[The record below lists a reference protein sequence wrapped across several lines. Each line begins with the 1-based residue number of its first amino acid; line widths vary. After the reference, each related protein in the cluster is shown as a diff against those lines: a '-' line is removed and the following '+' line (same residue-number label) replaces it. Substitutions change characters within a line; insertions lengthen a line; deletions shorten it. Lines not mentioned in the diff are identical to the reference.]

1 MEKYIKNKN
10 AQIFVQLL
18 ALLVVSRAF
27 MAVMVPVYNGIMG
40 TDRSFSFLMN
50 EWDAKRYCY
59 MVENGYTFPLDYDPQ
74 ANWAFFPLYVLV
86 CMGVK
91 ALTFWKAD
99 TYYVGMTVSN
109 VCIFVASFV
118 TVKYLRNLTAGGAFG
133 DTLQSLNDKKVLK
146 GWFSGDVL
154 LVGFLMFMAPYTF
167 YSSSMYTE
175 AMFIMFIALTF
186 YACQQNKFLLAGLMA
201 AFASATRIVGC
212 TLVFPLI
219 MEMYR
224 YYRKSGVLKSGVC
237 GSSKINAGENDLS
250 SNNLNK
256 NDDVEN
262 ARDNFDNDVLQNG
275 NVGNAKFTWTGI
287 ANFIV
292 RVLKNPLDLLSILIC
307 PLGTFAYMGF
317 LRFFCGD
324 VWAFLH
330 VQIAWREDEYFP
342 IFGVLWKACTGQ
354 IEPRYTY
361 MGWFCIGILAMYVYM
376 FVKKHYSM
384 AVFGVISL
392 LVPLCS
398 HVMSTCRFTVG
409 SYVIYIAF
417 YDLLGRLRG
426 NRGKDVLRWVIIFAF
441 LAVEALLIFN
451 WYNSDCWLM

>member
-1 MEKYIKNKN
+1 VEGFKKNKN

-18 ALLVVSRAF
+18 LLLVVSRAF
-27 MAVMVPVYNGIMG
+27 MLIMVPVYNGIMG

-109 VCIFVASFV
+109 VCIFIASFV
-118 TVKYLRNLTAGGAFG
+118 TVKYLRNITAGGTFG
-133 DTLQSLNDKKVLK
+133 EALTGLSDKKVLK
-146 GWFSGDVL
+146 GWFSKDVL

-224 YYRKSGVLKSGVC
+224 YYRDVKLQEPGIGENSETNGKLKSA
-237 GSSKINAGENDLS
+237 KINAGEIL
-250 SNNLNK
+250 
-256 NDDVEN
+256 
-262 ARDNFDNDVLQNG
+262 
-275 NVGNAKFTWTGI
+275 
-287 ANFIV
+287 NFIV
-292 RVLKNPLDLLSILIC
+292 QVLKNPLDLLSILIC

-342 IFGVLWKACTGQ
+342 IFGVLWNACTGQ

-426 NRGKDVLRWVIIFAF
+426 NWAKDVLRWVIIIAF
-441 LAVEALLIFN
+441 VAVETLLIFN

>member
-1 MEKYIKNKN
+1 VLAEGSRERGVGEMEEFKKNKN
-10 AQIFVQLL
+10 VQIFVQLL
-18 ALLVVSRAF
+18 TLLVASRVF
-27 MAVMVPVYNGIMG
+27 MLIMVPVYNGIMG

-91 ALTFWKAD
+91 ALTFWKAN
-99 TYYVGMTVSN
+99 TYYVGMMVSN

-118 TVKYLRNLTAGGAFG
+118 TVKYLRNLTVGGAFG
-133 DTLQSLNDKKVLK
+133 ETLQGLSDKKLLK
-146 GWFSGDVL
+146 GWFSRDVL

-224 YYRKSGVLKSGVC
+224 YYKSRDVDVKLKSAEV
-237 GSSKINAGENDLS
+237 SAGENVEY
-250 SNNLNK
+250 
-256 NDDVEN
+256 NDAAKLTFKGIID
-262 ARDNFDNDVLQNG
+262 FVLQ
-275 NVGNAKFTWTGI
+275 
-287 ANFIV
+287 
-292 RVLKNPLDLLSILIC
+292 VLKNPIDLLSILIC

-426 NRGKDVLRWVIIFAF
+426 NWAKDVLRWMIIVAF
-441 LAVEALLIFN
+441 LVAEVILIFN

>member
-10 AQIFVQLL
+10 VQIFVQLL
-18 ALLVVSRAF
+18 ILLAVSRVF

-40 TDRSFSFLMN
+40 TERSFSFLMN
-50 EWDAKRYCY
+50 EWDAKRYYY

-118 TVKYLRNLTAGGAFG
+118 TVKYLRNLTAGGVFG
-133 DTLQSLNDKKVLK
+133 ETLQALGDGRALK
-146 GWFSGDVL
+146 GWFSKDVL

-201 AFASATRIVGC
+201 AFASATRDVD
-212 TLVFPLI
+212 V
-219 MEMYR
+219 
-224 YYRKSGVLKSGVC
+224 KLKSAEV
-237 GSSKINAGENDLS
+237 SAGENVEY
-250 SNNLNK
+250 
-256 NDDVEN
+256 NDAAKLTFKGIID
-262 ARDNFDNDVLQNG
+262 FVLQ
-275 NVGNAKFTWTGI
+275 
-287 ANFIV
+287 
-292 RVLKNPLDLLSILIC
+292 VLKNPIDLLSILIC

-417 YDLLGRLRG
+417 YDLLGRMRGSKAKNALRI
-426 NRGKDVLRWVIIFAF
+426 LIELAF

>member
-1 MEKYIKNKN
+1 
-10 AQIFVQLL
+10 
-18 ALLVVSRAF
+18 
-27 MAVMVPVYNGIMG
+27 
-40 TDRSFSFLMN
+40 
-50 EWDAKRYCY
+50 
-59 MVENGYTFPLDYDPQ
+59 
-74 ANWAFFPLYVLV
+74 
-86 CMGVK
+86 
-91 ALTFWKAD
+91 
-99 TYYVGMTVSN
+99 
-109 VCIFVASFV
+109 
-118 TVKYLRNLTAGGAFG
+118 
-133 DTLQSLNDKKVLK
+133 
-146 GWFSGDVL
+146 
-154 LVGFLMFMAPYTF
+154 
-167 YSSSMYTE
+167 
-175 AMFIMFIALTF
+175 
-186 YACQQNKFLLAGLMA
+186 
-201 AFASATRIVGC
+201 VGC

-224 YYRKSGVLKSGVC
+224 YYKSRDVDVKLKSAEV
-237 GSSKINAGENDLS
+237 SAGENVEY
-250 SNNLNK
+250 
-256 NDDVEN
+256 NDAAKLTFKGIID
-262 ARDNFDNDVLQNG
+262 FVLQ
-275 NVGNAKFTWTGI
+275 
-287 ANFIV
+287 
-292 RVLKNPLDLLSILIC
+292 VLKNPIDLLSILIC

-417 YDLLGRLRG
+417 YDLLGRMRG
-426 NRGKDVLRWVIIFAF
+426 SRAKNALRWLIVLAF
-441 LAVEALLIFN
+441 LAVETLLIFN

>member
-1 MEKYIKNKN
+1 
-10 AQIFVQLL
+10 
-18 ALLVVSRAF
+18 
-27 MAVMVPVYNGIMG
+27 
-40 TDRSFSFLMN
+40 
-50 EWDAKRYCY
+50 
-59 MVENGYTFPLDYDPQ
+59 
-74 ANWAFFPLYVLV
+74 
-86 CMGVK
+86 
-91 ALTFWKAD
+91 
-99 TYYVGMTVSN
+99 
-109 VCIFVASFV
+109 
-118 TVKYLRNLTAGGAFG
+118 
-133 DTLQSLNDKKVLK
+133 
-146 GWFSGDVL
+146 
-154 LVGFLMFMAPYTF
+154 
-167 YSSSMYTE
+167 
-175 AMFIMFIALTF
+175 
-186 YACQQNKFLLAGLMA
+186 
-201 AFASATRIVGC
+201 
-212 TLVFPLI
+212 
-219 MEMYR
+219 
-224 YYRKSGVLKSGVC
+224 
-237 GSSKINAGENDLS
+237 
-250 SNNLNK
+250 
-256 NDDVEN
+256 
-262 ARDNFDNDVLQNG
+262 
-275 NVGNAKFTWTGI
+275 
-287 ANFIV
+287 
-292 RVLKNPLDLLSILIC
+292 LKNPIDLLSILIC

-417 YDLLGRLRG
+417 YDLLGRMRGSRAKNALRI
-426 NRGKDVLRWVIIFAF
+426 LIELAF

>member
-1 MEKYIKNKN
+1 M
-10 AQIFVQLL
+10 
-18 ALLVVSRAF
+18 
-27 MAVMVPVYNGIMG
+27 
-40 TDRSFSFLMN
+40 
-50 EWDAKRYCY
+50 
-59 MVENGYTFPLDYDPQ
+59 
-74 ANWAFFPLYVLV
+74 YVLV

-118 TVKYLRNLTAGGAFG
+118 TVKYLRKLVAGGSFG
-133 DTLQSLNDKKVLK
+133 ETLTGLSDKKALK
-146 GWFSGDVL
+146 GWFSRDVL

-224 YYRKSGVLKSGVC
+224 YYR
-237 GSSKINAGENDLS
+237 
-250 SNNLNK
+250 
-256 NDDVEN
+256 DVKPLGF
-262 ARDNFDNDVLQNG
+262 AVQ
-275 NVGNAKFTWTGI
+275 
-287 ANFIV
+287 
-292 RVLKNPLDLLSILIC
+292 VLKNPIDLLSILIC

-342 IFGVLWKACTGQ
+342 IFGVLWNACTGQ

-417 YDLLGRLRG
+417 YDLLGRMRG
-426 NRGKDVLRWVIIFAF
+426 SRAKAVLRWLIIVAF
-441 LAVEALLIFN
+441 VAVEALLIFN

>member
-1 MEKYIKNKN
+1 
-10 AQIFVQLL
+10 
-18 ALLVVSRAF
+18 
-27 MAVMVPVYNGIMG
+27 
-40 TDRSFSFLMN
+40 
-50 EWDAKRYCY
+50 
-59 MVENGYTFPLDYDPQ
+59 VEFGYTFPTDYDPQ
-74 ANWAFFPLYVLV
+74 ANWAFFTLYVLV
-86 CMGVK
+86 CKGVK
-91 ALTFWKAD
+91 VLTLGKMD
-99 TYYVGMTVSN
+99 TYHIGMAVSN

-118 TVKYLRNLTAGGAFG
+118 TVKYLRNLTSGGAFG
-133 DTLQSLNDKKVLK
+133 DTLKALNDRKVLK

-224 YYRKSGVLKSGVC
+224 YYKSRGFDVKSKQVEITG
-237 GSSKINAGENDLS
+237 GENDLS
-250 SNNLNK
+250 KNN
-256 NDDVEN
+256 DIEN
-262 ARDNFDNDVLQNG
+262 AKYDVGNIETKSKLTWNGIIGFVLQ
-275 NVGNAKFTWTGI
+275 
-287 ANFIV
+287 
-292 RVLKNPLDLLSILIC
+292 VLKNPLDLLSILIC

-384 AVFGVISL
+384 AVFGIISL

-398 HVMSTCRFTVG
+398 HVMSTCRFTIG

-417 YDLLGRLRG
+417 YDLLGRMRGSVAKNALRI
-426 NRGKDVLRWVIIFAF
+426 LIELAF